1 MFGSFFTKRIPIQE
15 KEPDQQM
22 QRLVELL
29 TEIDQSSLPE
39 GEYDYVLHRDDHV
52 NISEIQSLACDLF
65 IGEGCPIFEEMDL
78 LHKHH
83 GYFIF
88 PGERDRFGWVTAC
101 LQTNK
106 GIIVFG

>member
-1 MFGSFFTKRIPIQE
+1 
-15 KEPDQQM
+15 M

-29 TEIDQSSLPE
+29 TEIDQSSLPDE
-39 GEYDYVLHRDDHV
+39 DYDYVLRSDDHV
-52 NISEIQSLACDLF
+52 NVSEIQSLACDLF
-65 IGEGCPIFEEMDL
+65 IEEGSPLFDDMDM
-78 LHKHH
+78 LHKQY

-101 LQTNK
+101 LQTKK

>member
-1 MFGSFFTKRIPIQE
+1 
-15 KEPDQQM
+15 M

-29 TEIDQSSLPE
+29 TEIDQSSLPDE
-39 GEYDYVLHRDDHV
+39 DYDYVLRSDDHV

-65 IGEGCPIFEEMDL
+65 IQEGSPLFDDMDM
-78 LHKHH
+78 LHKQH

-101 LQTNK
+101 LQTKK